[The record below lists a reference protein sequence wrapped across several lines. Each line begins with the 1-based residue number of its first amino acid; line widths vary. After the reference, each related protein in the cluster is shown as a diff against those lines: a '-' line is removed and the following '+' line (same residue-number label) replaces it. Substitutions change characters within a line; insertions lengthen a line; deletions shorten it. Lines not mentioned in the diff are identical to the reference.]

1 MSKLFTIIYVLYLI
15 ISSFFID
22 IEHKNLLIHVL
33 NVTPVLFLLYV
44 YLKKKHRSFLLED
57 YLIIIPL
64 ALFPLSETII
74 YFFSSNQ
81 ADPLIVVANGIF
93 FFLLH
98 VCFIIILRND
108 GAKLLTFTKSDYY
121 KTFPLSVVAFII
133 FGYLFL
139 PVIPKDFIF
148 LMMLICSMITII
160 LAHII
165 NIPVI
170 DRNYYIRLFSAVLL
184 AMSDFFTAYEAFLTH
199 KPMYYVVSRNAF
211 FLMLL
216 LLVINSI
223 SKKRCF
229 LKPSKTSFFH
239 T

>member
-1 MSKLFTIIYVLYLI
+1 M
-15 ISSFFID
+15 
-22 IEHKNLLIHVL
+22 LL
-33 NVTPVLFLLYV
+33 
-44 YLKKKHRSFLLED
+44 
-57 YLIIIPL
+57 
-64 ALFPLSETII
+64 
-74 YFFSSNQ
+74 
-81 ADPLIVVANGIF
+81 
-93 FFLLH
+93 
-98 VCFIIILRND
+98 
-108 GAKLLTFTKSDYY
+108 FTKSDYY

-170 DRNYYIRLFSAVLL
+170 DRNYYIKLFSAVLL